1 MDWAGENRGTDK
13 DTLVAGALTSGDWE
27 TAPTAPQDPFSVHVF
42 ACLVTLAAQES
53 VASGATIGETLGLRS
68 ADLDALLT
76 IYPSSTGVALQAQPS
91 IIEFD
96 EEEEQLRALFD
107 RYRIDDSLETG
118 WLVSM
123 LARRCMSPN
132 HLWQDL
138 GLSTRGDLNRLM
150 RERFPA
156 LAARNAQNMKWKK
169 YFYRCLCEMEGFSLC
184 AAPTCAECSD
194 YSACFGEETGAG
206 RLTPPDALRAN
217 DQNSSPTK
225 SRSTNLARS

>member
-13 DTLVAGALTSGDWE
+13 NALLAGALASGNWE
-27 TAPTAPQDPFSVHVF
+27 AAPTAPRDPFSVHVF

-53 VASGATIGETLGLRS
+53 IASGATIGEMLGLRA

-76 IYPSSTGVALQAQPS
+76 LYPASTNVSLGMQPPT
-91 IIEFD
+91 IEFD

-107 RYRIDDSLETG
+107 RFRVDDLLETG

-138 GLSTRGDLNRLM
+138 GLSSRGDLNRLM

-169 YFYRCLCEMEGFSLC
+169 FFYRCLCEMEGFTLC
-184 AAPTCAECSD
+184 AAPSCAECSD
-194 YSACFGEETGAG
+194 YSACFGEETGAS
-206 RLTPPDALRAN
+206 RLTPPDALGAK
-217 DQNSSPTK
+217 D
-225 SRSTNLARS
+225 

>member
-13 DTLVAGALTSGDWE
+13 DTLVGDALTSGNWGAASTTPLGPF
-27 TAPTAPQDPFSVHVF
+27 TAHIF
-42 ACLVTLAAQES
+42 ACLVTLAIQES
-53 VASGATIGETLGLRS
+53 NASGATVGETLGLRS
-68 ADLDALLT
+68 ADLDALLA
-76 IYPSSTGVALQAQPS
+76 IYPSTTSVALEAQPS

-96 EEEEQLRALFD
+96 EEEEQLRALFE
-107 RYRIDDSLETG
+107 RYRADASLETG

-138 GLSTRGDLNRLM
+138 GLSSRGDLNRLM

-169 YFYRCLCEMEGFSLC
+169 FFYRCLCEMEGFSLC
-184 AAPTCAECSD
+184 AAPSCAECSD
-194 YSACFGEETGAG
+194 YSACFGEETGAS
-206 RLTPPDALRAN
+206 RLAPSDAHRAK
-217 DQNSSPTK
+217 D
-225 SRSTNLARS
+225 

>member
-13 DTLVAGALTSGDWE
+13 NTLVGGALTSGNWAPAS
-27 TAPTAPQDPFSVHVF
+27 TAPVDPFTAHIF
-42 ACLVTLAAQES
+42 ACLIALAIQES
-53 VASGATIGETLGLRS
+53 TDSGAPVGETLGLCS
-68 ADLDALLT
+68 ADLDALLAN
-76 IYPSSTGVALQAQPS
+76 YPSIPSFALDAQPS
-91 IIEFD
+91 MIEFD

-107 RYRIDDSLETG
+107 RFRVDDSLETR

-138 GLSTRGDLNRLM
+138 GFSSRGDLNRMM

-169 YFYRCLCEMEGFSLC
+169 FFYRCLCEMEGFSLC

-194 YSACFGEETGAG
+194 YSACFGEETGLS
-206 RLTPPDALRAN
+206 RLTPPAALHCK
-217 DQNSSPTK
+217 D
-225 SRSTNLARS
+225 

>member
-13 DTLVAGALTSGDWE
+13 NALLAGALASGNWE
-27 TAPTAPQDPFSVHVF
+27 AAPTVPRDPFSVHVF

-53 VASGATIGETLGLRS
+53 IASGATIGAMLGLRA
-68 ADLDALLT
+68 ADLDGLLT
-76 IYPSSTGVALQAQPS
+76 LYPASTNVSLGMQPPT
-91 IIEFD
+91 IEFD
-96 EEEEQLRALFD
+96 EEEEQLRAMFD
-107 RYRIDDSLETG
+107 RYRVDDSLETG

-138 GLSTRGDLNRLM
+138 GLSSRGDLNRLM

-169 YFYRCLCEMEGFSLC
+169 FFYRCLCEMEGFTLC
-184 AAPTCAECSD
+184 AAPSCAECSD
-194 YSACFGEETGAG
+194 YSACFGEETGAS
-206 RLTPPDALRAN
+206 RLTPPDALGAK
-217 DQNSSPTK
+217 D
-225 SRSTNLARS
+225 

>member
-13 DTLVAGALTSGDWE
+13 ETLAGGALASGSWE
-27 TAPTAPQDPFSVHVF
+27 PASTASRDPFTGHVF
-42 ACLVTLAAQES
+42 ACLIALAIQES
-53 VASGATIGETLGLRS
+53 TSSGAAIGETLGLCS
-68 ADLDALLT
+68 ADLDALLA
-76 IYPSSTGVALQAQPS
+76 IYPSTPSLALGAQPS

-96 EEEEQLRALFD
+96 EEEEQLRALFE
-107 RYRIDDSLETG
+107 RHRVDDSLQTR
-118 WLVSM
+118 WLVSI

-138 GLSTRGDLNRLM
+138 GLSSRGDLNRMM

-169 YFYRCLCEMEGFSLC
+169 FFYRCLCEMEGFSLC

-194 YSACFGEETGAG
+194 YSGCFGEETGLS
-206 RLTPPDALRAN
+206 RVTPPDTLRAE
-217 DQNSSPTK
+217 D
-225 SRSTNLARS
+225 

>member
-13 DTLVAGALTSGDWE
+13 NPLLAGALASGNWE
-27 TAPTAPQDPFSVHVF
+27 IAPTVPRDAFSVHVF

-53 VASGATIGETLGLRS
+53 IASGATIGETLGLPS

-76 IYPSSTGVALQAQPS
+76 LYPSPTGVALEAQPS
-91 IIEFD
+91 VIEFD

-107 RYRIDDSLETG
+107 RYRVDDSLETG

-123 LARRCMSPN
+123 LARRCMSAN

-138 GLSTRGDLNRLM
+138 GLPSRGDLNRLM
-150 RERFPA
+150 REHFPA

-169 YFYRCLCEMEGFSLC
+169 FFYRCLCEMEGFTLC
-184 AAPTCAECSD
+184 AAPSCAECSD
-194 YSACFGEETGAG
+194 YSACFGEETGAS
-206 RLTPPDALRAN
+206 RLTPPDALSAK
-217 DQNSSPTK
+217 D
-225 SRSTNLARS
+225 

>member
-13 DTLVAGALTSGDWE
+13 NAFLSGALASGNWE
-27 TAPTAPQDPFSVHVF
+27 AAPPASRDPFSVHVF
-42 ACLVTLAAQES
+42 ACLVTLAAHES
-53 VASGATIGETLGLRS
+53 IASGSTIGEMLGLRA

-76 IYPSSTGVALQAQPS
+76 LYPSSTNISLGMQPPT
-91 IIEFD
+91 IEFD

-107 RYRIDDSLETG
+107 RYRVDDSLETG
-118 WLVSM
+118 WLISL

-138 GLSTRGDLNRLM
+138 GLSSRGDLNRLM

-169 YFYRCLCEMEGFSLC
+169 FFYRCLCEMEGFTLC
-184 AAPTCAECSD
+184 AAPSCAECSD
-194 YSACFGEETGAG
+194 YAACFGEETGAS
-206 RLTPPDALRAN
+206 RLTPPDALRAK
-217 DQNSSPTK
+217 D
-225 SRSTNLARS
+225 

>member
-1 MDWAGENRGTDK
+1 MEWAGENQGTDK
-13 DTLVAGALTSGDWE
+13 DALVAGAVANGNWE
-27 TAPTAPQDPFSVHVF
+27 IAPTAPRDPFSVHVF
-42 ACLVTLAAQES
+42 ACLVALAAQES
-53 VASGATIGETLGLRS
+53 IASGATIGETLGLRS

-76 IYPSSTGVALQAQPS
+76 IYPSSTGVALEAQPS
-91 IIEFD
+91 AIDFD

-107 RYRIDDSLETG
+107 RYRVDDTPETG

-138 GLSTRGDLNRLM
+138 GLSSRSDLNRLM

-169 YFYRCLCEMEGFSLC
+169 FFYRCLCEMEGFSLC
-184 AAPTCAECSD
+184 AAPSCAECSD
-194 YSACFGEETGAG
+194 YSACFGEETGAS
-206 RLTPPDALRAN
+206 RLTPPDSLRAK
-217 DQNSSPTK
+217 D
-225 SRSTNLARS
+225 

>member
-13 DTLVAGALTSGDWE
+13 DALPSGALATGNWE
-27 TAPTAPQDPFSVHVF
+27 TAPTAPRDPFSVHVF

-53 VASGATIGETLGLRS
+53 IATGATIGEMLGLRA

-76 IYPSSTGVALQAQPS
+76 LYPESTNVSLGMQPPT
-91 IIEFD
+91 IEFD
-96 EEEEQLRALFD
+96 EEEEQLRALFG
-107 RYRIDDSLETG
+107 RYRVDDSLETG

-138 GLSTRGDLNRLM
+138 GLSSRGDLNRLM

-169 YFYRCLCEMEGFSLC
+169 FFYRCLCEMEGFTLC
-184 AAPTCAECSD
+184 AAPSCAECSD
-194 YSACFGEETGAG
+194 YTACFGEETGAS
-206 RLTPPDALRAN
+206 RLTPPDTLRAK
-217 DQNSSPTK
+217 D
-225 SRSTNLARS
+225 

>member
-13 DTLVAGALTSGDWE
+13 ATLIEGALTSGWE
-27 TAPTAPQDPFSVHVF
+27 IAPPAPRDPFSVHIFV
-42 ACLVTLAAQES
+42 CLVALAAQES
-53 VASGATIGETLGLRS
+53 IASGATIGDTLGLRA

-76 IYPSSTGVALQAQPS
+76 IYPSSTGVALEAQPS

-107 RYRIDDSLETG
+107 RYRVDDSLETG

-138 GLSTRGDLNRLM
+138 GLSSRGDLNRLM

-169 YFYRCLCEMEGFSLC
+169 FFYRCLCEMEGFSLC
-184 AAPTCAECSD
+184 AAPSCAECSD
-194 YSACFGEETGAG
+194 YSACFGEETGAS
-206 RLTPPDALRAN
+206 RLAPPVAPRAK
-217 DQNSSPTK
+217 D
-225 SRSTNLARS
+225 

>member
-1 MDWAGENRGTDK
+1 MDWAGENPGTDK
-13 DTLVAGALTSGDWE
+13 EALAASALTSEIRESGS
-27 TAPTAPQDPFSVHVF
+27 TTLSDPFTVHVF
-42 ACLVTLAAQES
+42 ACLVTLATQEAI
-53 VASGATIGETLGLRS
+53 ASGASVGDTLGLRS
-68 ADLDALLT
+68 AELDTFLA
-76 IYPSSTGVALQAQPS
+76 IYPQATCVALEAQPS

-107 RYRIDDSLETG
+107 RYRADESLETG

-138 GLSTRGDLNRLM
+138 GLSSRGDLNRLM

-169 YFYRCLCEMEGFSLC
+169 FFYRCLCEMEGFSLC
-184 AAPTCAECSD
+184 AAPSCAECSD
-194 YSACFGEETGAG
+194 YSACFGEETGAS
-206 RLTPPDALRAN
+206 RLTPLDALRAK
-217 DQNSSPTK
+217 D
-225 SRSTNLARS
+225 

>member
-13 DTLVAGALTSGDWE
+13 DAPFEGALTGENWE
-27 TAPTAPQDPFSVHVF
+27 IAPSSPRDPFSTHIF
-42 ACLVTLAAQES
+42 SCLLALAAQE
-53 VASGATIGETLGLRS
+53 AITSGGTIGEILGLTA
-68 ADLDALLT
+68 ADLYALLC
-76 IYPSSTGVALQAQPS
+76 IYPSPAAVAMETQPS
-91 IIEFD
+91 TIDFD

-107 RYRIDDSLETG
+107 RYRADDSLEAG
-118 WLVSM
+118 LLVSM

-138 GLSTRGDLNRLM
+138 GLSSRGDLNRLM

-169 YFYRCLCEMEGFSLC
+169 FFYRCLCEMEGFSLC

-194 YSACFGEETGAG
+194 YSACFGEETGAS
-206 RLTPPDALRAN
+206 RLAPPVAVPAKD
-217 DQNSSPTK
+217 
-225 SRSTNLARS
+225 

>member
-13 DTLVAGALTSGDWE
+13 NALLAGALASGNWE
-27 TAPTAPQDPFSVHVF
+27 AAPTAPRDPFSVHVF

-53 VASGATIGETLGLRS
+53 IASGATIGEMLGLRA

-76 IYPSSTGVALQAQPS
+76 LYPASTNASLGMQPPT
-91 IIEFD
+91 IEFD

-107 RYRIDDSLETG
+107 RFRVDDSLETG

-138 GLSTRGDLNRLM
+138 GLSSRGDLNRLM

-169 YFYRCLCEMEGFSLC
+169 FFYRCLCEMEGFTLC
-184 AAPTCAECSD
+184 AAPSCAECSD
-194 YSACFGEETGAG
+194 YSACFGEETGAS
-206 RLTPPDALRAN
+206 RLTPPDALGAK
-217 DQNSSPTK
+217 D
-225 SRSTNLARS
+225 

>member
-1 MDWAGENRGTDK
+1 MDLVGENCGTDK
-13 DTLVAGALTSGDWE
+13 DTHVAGALTSGNWE
-27 TAPTAPQDPFSVHVF
+27 TAPRDPFSAHVF
-42 ACLVTLAAQES
+42 ACLVTLAARES
-53 VASGATIGETLGLRS
+53 IASGATIGETLGLRS

-76 IYPSSTGVALQAQPS
+76 IYPPLTNVSLGMQPS

-107 RYRIDDSLETG
+107 RYRADASLETG

-138 GLSTRGDLNRLM
+138 GLSSRGDLNRLM

-169 YFYRCLCEMEGFSLC
+169 FFYRCLCEMEGFSLC
-184 AAPTCAECSD
+184 AAPSCAECSD
-194 YSACFGEETGAG
+194 YAACFGEETGAG
-206 RLTPPDALRAN
+206 RLTPPDAPRAK
-217 DQNSSPTK
+217 D
-225 SRSTNLARS
+225 

>member
-13 DTLVAGALTSGDWE
+13 NALLAGALASGNWE
-27 TAPTAPQDPFSVHVF
+27 AAPTAPRDPFSVHVF

-53 VASGATIGETLGLRS
+53 IASGATIGEMLGLRA

-76 IYPSSTGVALQAQPS
+76 LYPAPTNVSLGMQPPTV
-91 IIEFD
+91 EFD

-107 RYRIDDSLETG
+107 RFRVDDSLETG
-118 WLVSM
+118 WLVAM

-138 GLSTRGDLNRLM
+138 GLSSRGDLNRLM

-169 YFYRCLCEMEGFSLC
+169 FFYRCLCEMEGFTLC
-184 AAPTCAECSD
+184 AAPSCAECSD
-194 YSACFGEETGAG
+194 YSACFGEETGAS
-206 RLTPPDALRAN
+206 RLTPPDALGAK
-217 DQNSSPTK
+217 D
-225 SRSTNLARS
+225 

>member
-13 DTLVAGALTSGDWE
+13 DTLVADALTSGNWK
-27 TAPTAPQDPFSVHVF
+27 TAPTAPRDPFSVHIF
-42 ACLVTLAAQES
+42 ACLITLAAQES
-53 VASGATIGETLGLRS
+53 IVSGATIGETLGLS
-68 ADLDALLT
+68 SGDLDALLA
-76 IYPSSTGVALQAQPS
+76 IYPSTTSVALDAQPS
-91 IIEFD
+91 TIEFD

-107 RYRIDDSLETG
+107 RYRVDDSLETG

-138 GLSTRGDLNRLM
+138 GLSSRGDLNRLM

-156 LAARNAQNMKWKK
+156 LAARNTQNMKWKK
-169 YFYRCLCEMEGFSLC
+169 FFYRCLCEMEGFSLC

-194 YSACFGEETGAG
+194 YSACFGEETGAS
-206 RLTPPDALRAN
+206 RLTTTEALRA
-217 DQNSSPTK
+217 K
-225 SRSTNLARS
+225 G

>member
-13 DTLVAGALTSGDWE
+13 DTLVGGALTSGAWE
-27 TAPTAPQDPFSVHVF
+27 PATTAPLDPFTAHIL
-42 ACLVTLAAQES
+42 ACLVALAIQES
-53 VASGATIGETLGLRS
+53 TASGATVGETLGLCW
-68 ADLDALLT
+68 ADLDALLA
-76 IYPSSTGVALQAQPS
+76 IYPSTPSIALEAQPS

-96 EEEEQLRALFD
+96 EEEEQLRALFQ
-107 RYRIDDSLETG
+107 RHRVDDSLETG
-118 WLVSM
+118 WLVSI

-138 GLSTRGDLNRLM
+138 GLSSRGDLNRMM

-169 YFYRCLCEMEGFSLC
+169 FFYRCLCEMEGFSLC

-194 YSACFGEETGAG
+194 YSACFGEETGLS
-206 RLTPPDALRAN
+206 RLAPPDAPRAK
-217 DQNSSPTK
+217 D
-225 SRSTNLARS
+225 